1 MLLQDV
7 RLLDKLQVISE
18 NTGSGKCMKVRGIFQ
33 RADEANSNGRIY
45 PKKVLENAINNL
57 IEAVQE
63 RRCVGELDHPT
74 YDMVKLSNASHIIT
88 KLWFEGNEVYG
99 EAEIL
104 STPAGKVVES
114 LIKDGIRIGVSSRG
128 MGTLSEGKGHK
139 IVNEDFKLLTFDI
152 VADPSTRGAFP
163 SLAESK
169 NHQAKIVENT
179 IKKVVGRNVFLSIL
193 EAKIDNKLDELRVDE
208 KRCWQGYE
216 PTPGVEP
223 YAKGSCRLKR
233 KKRKDEASVLETKA
247 DKELPEGDIEDGPL
261 LNDPRRKP
269 GERGEARID
278 RKVKELSDPT
288 KDPQAEAAFL
298 DPLVRSQRRHWHL
311 SRRGVKQP
319 KPVSETKADKEL
331 PEGEP
336 WSAEDQKN
344 YGVKGRKPGA
354 RAVARTDRLAGQFD
368 GGDPITRARIYSD
381 VAGLRLLQHRNRRGV
396 KTGPNPPK
404 PPKPE
409 NSSNMYEKFAGKFI
423 QEMKSCGYGKAA
435 KKKGGKK

>member
-1 MLLQDV
+1 
-7 RLLDKLQVISE
+7 
-18 NTGSGKCMKVRGIFQ
+18 
-33 RADEANSNGRIY
+33 
-45 PKKVLENAINNL
+45 
-57 IEAVQE
+57 
-63 RRCVGELDHPT
+63 
-74 YDMVKLSNASHIIT
+74 
-88 KLWFEGNEVYG
+88 
-99 EAEIL
+99 
-104 STPAGKVVES
+104 
-114 LIKDGIRIGVSSRG
+114 

-169 NHQAKIVENT
+169 NHQSKIVENT

-233 KKRKDEASVLETKA
+233 KKRKDEASVL
-247 DKELPEGDIEDGPL
+247 
-261 LNDPRRKP
+261 
-269 GERGEARID
+269 
-278 RKVKELSDPT
+278 
-288 KDPQAEAAFL
+288 
-298 DPLVRSQRRHWHL
+298 
-311 SRRGVKQP
+311 
-319 KPVSETKADKEL
+319 ETKADKEL

-409 NSSNMYEKFAGKFI
+409 NSSNMYEKYAGKFI

>member
-45 PKKVLENAINNL
+45 PKKVLESAINNL
-57 IEAVQE
+57 IEAVQD

-128 MGTLSEGKGHK
+128 MGTLSEGNGHK

-169 NHQAKIVENT
+169 NHQSKIVENT
-179 IKKVVGRNVFLSIL
+179 IKRVVGRNVFLSIL

-208 KRCWQGYE
+208 ERCWTGYE

-233 KKRKDEASVLETKA
+233 KKRKDEATVL
-247 DKELPEGDIEDGPL
+247 
-261 LNDPRRKP
+261 
-269 GERGEARID
+269 
-278 RKVKELSDPT
+278 
-288 KDPQAEAAFL
+288 
-298 DPLVRSQRRHWHL
+298 
-311 SRRGVKQP
+311 
-319 KPVSETKADKEL
+319 ETKADKEL

-354 RAVARTDRLAGQFD
+354 RAVARTDRLVKQFS
-368 GGDPITRARIYSD
+368 GGDPITGARVYSD
-381 VAGLRLLQHRNRRGV
+381 VAALRLLQHKNRRGV
-396 KTGPNPPK
+396 KAPK

-409 NSSNMYEKFAGKFI
+409 NSSNMYEKYAGKFI
-423 QEMKSCGYGKAA
+423 QEMKSCGYRKAA